1 MSTYGSGSN
10 GDVSRGG
17 ERQGARKVERKVLEI
32 GADAIALLLILKLLV
47 AFFEEKKNFWCQLNP
62 L

>member
-17 ERQGARKVERKVLEI
+17 ERQGTRKVERKVLVEI
-32 GADAIALLLILKLLV
+32 AADAIAY
-47 AFFEEKKNFWCQLNP
+47 CS
-62 L
+62 